1 MARLG
6 SRLFGASC
14 VSHVPP
20 NNRLPRRA
28 SQDRREYMA
37 LSVRQLKAIRVLRFY
52 SAVFPGRQCPLFLF
66 LCGGEDGNSKYVCRA
81 HTERHIRS
89 NPALQAIVTVKPEI
103 LLDRYSDIVG
113 KMNLLELEAII
124 AELSDSVLLFDES
137 EGPLCEL
144 GAFSMSP
151 QIKDILTACIPARFR
166 GSRSFAIQGPVKL
179 IEDCDSKLSN
189 VFYLDIDC
197 PFSSAELLEYFL
209 SFEST
214 VRYFKKHRINR
225 DKDQVD
231 LGSFCRECLDL
242 AAIFAPITD
251 EDLLEVY
258 KCFKGFESF
267 NFSFN
272 AVEKR
277 PRGFSY
283 QVVLAYLASTDL
295 ISYDPKT
302 HLIDIHKEPPGY
314 FMLSMARRKE
324 IQTLR
329 AELLSFKRKSG
340 KEIESVYCQ
349 DDGK

>member
-1 MARLG
+1 
-6 SRLFGASC
+6 
-14 VSHVPP
+14 
-20 NNRLPRRA
+20 
-28 SQDRREYMA
+28 MA
-37 LSVRQLKAIRVLRFY
+37 LTKRHLRAIRVLGFY
-52 SAVFPGRQCPLFLF
+52 SAIFPGRQHPLFLF
-66 LCGGEDGNSKYVCRA
+66 LCGGEDNNPKYVCRT

-89 NPALQAIVTVKPEI
+89 NPSLRTIVTVKPEI
-103 LLDRYSDIVG
+103 LLDRYSNIVG

-151 QIKDILTACIPARFR
+151 QIKDILTACIPIKYKD
-166 GSRSFAIQGPVKL
+166 SRSFAIQGPVKL
-179 IEDCDSKLSN
+179 IENCDSKLSN
-189 VFYLDIDC
+189 VFYLDTDC
-197 PFSSAELLEYFL
+197 PFASTDLLEYFS
-209 SFEST
+209 SFEHT
-214 VRYFKKHRINR
+214 VRSYKKHRINR
-225 DKDQVD
+225 NKDQVD

-242 AAIFAPITD
+242 ATVFAPITD
-251 EDLLEVY
+251 EDLLETY
-258 KCFKGFESF
+258 KRFKGFDSF

-272 AVEKR
+272 ALGER
-277 PRGFSY
+277 PRGFSF

-295 ISYDPKT
+295 ISYDPET
-302 HLIDIHKEPPGY
+302 RLIDIHKEPSGY

-349 DDGK
+349 NDGK